1 MHIRAILAGLTAC
14 FLLSAPA
21 QAAMPV
27 ETIRNF
33 NLALEG
39 DDPSAVIQS
48 AEALI
53 AAAVANPDDPNARGA
68 AFEAGTQL
76 CVREACARAIAAAPL
91 MAGEGTEEVSAALAN
106 LLVAYAEWS
115 GAQTARNTAALKLAL
130 EKVGPESPTLLTIS
144 AFDRFQLERFK
155 EGKLSE
161 IRWAAEQA
169 AAHYK
174 PFWSVIPE
182 NWGTAEL
189 AAAAA
194 QFNETKSDDVLD
206 RFAKLEVAM
215 YPFKLAGLKERP
227 AIERIYY
234 QAYAWRLALDSYF
247 QSTDERATL
256 KAKAADAY
264 VDQEAR
270 RLAEEYYAT
279 REQKPPGCTGRMV
292 KPPKP
297 EFPKSAAK
305 AGYVGAVIVG
315 FEINDGRVENSRI
328 LASVPDG
335 TFETAVLESM
345 KTIRWEYDA
354 TQEVA
359 DCRRSTDAIYPFN
372 FVFAKPEGSIRR

>member
-1 MHIRAILAGLTAC
+1 MNIKAFLTGLGAC
-14 FLLSAPA
+14 VLLSGASHAAVPA
-21 QAAMPV
+21 
-27 ETIRNF
+27 ELIRNF

-53 AAAVANPDDPNARGA
+53 GAAVENPDDPNARGA

-76 CVREACARAIAAAPL
+76 CLRDACDRAIAAAPL
-91 MAGEGTEEVSAALAN
+91 MTGEGTEEVSAALAN
-106 LLVAYAEWS
+106 LLIVYATWT
-115 GAQTARNTAALKLAL
+115 GAQTGKNTADLKLAL
-130 EKVGPESPTLLTIS
+130 EKVGPEAPTLLTIT
-144 AFDRFQLERFK
+144 AFDRFQLERLK

-174 PFWSVIPE
+174 PFWTVIPE

-189 AAAAA
+189 SAAAA
-194 QFNETKSDDVLD
+194 QFNATKNDDVLD
-206 RFAKLEVAM
+206 RFAKLEIAM
-215 YPFKLAGLKERP
+215 YPFKLAGLDERP
-227 AIERIYY
+227 SIERLYY
-234 QAYAWRLALDSYF
+234 QAYAWRLALASYF
-247 QSTDERATL
+247 QSADEPSTL
-256 KAKAADAY
+256 KARAAEAY
-264 VDQEAR
+264 VDQETR
-270 RLAEEYYAT
+270 RLAEAYYAT
-279 REQKPPGCTGRMV
+279 REPKQPGCTGRMV

-297 EFPKSAAK
+297 EFPQSAAK

-315 FEINDGRVENSRI
+315 FEINEGRVENARI

-345 KTIRWEYDA
+345 KPIRWEYDEA
-354 TQEVA
+354 QEVA